1 MALHNV
7 IKNLPILFDE
17 YLLRPTVGKFSRKIY
32 GNNAGIINNFFG
44 NFKLNWKT
52 ENQDSKDL
60 LKYGF
65 VKFEKI
71 LSPIQLKNIK
81 ALFIKNFLDN
91 SFKTSGDNE
100 LKVNSLMYSEQR
112 ERLIELFNEISLQ
125 TPRISSL
132 LKNYYNC
139 KYKVHNIFFQRNI
152 GTSIV
157 DDGSVNYFSN
167 QWHNDQFTTSRL
179 KFFIYLDDV
188 REENGP
194 LKIID
199 IKKTKEIM
207 RANGYFSRR
216 NINKELKNLLDKI
229 DKNASIICNSGTVVF
244 ANTTKCLH
252 RASLPKEGYYRDIF
266 AGEFIAN

>member
-1 MALHNV
+1 MALHDV

-17 YLLRPTVGKFSRKIY
+17 YLLRPFFGRFSRKVY

-44 NFKLNWKT
+44 NLKLNSKT

-60 LKYGF
+60 LKNGF

-71 LSPIQLKNIK
+71 INPIQLKAIK
-81 ALFIKNFLDN
+81 ELFIKNFLDN
-91 SFKTSGDNE
+91 SFKASGDNE
-100 LKVNSLMYSEQR
+100 LKNNSLMYSEQR
-112 ERLIELFNEISLQ
+112 ERLIELFNAISLQ

-139 KYKVHNIFFQRNI
+139 KYKVHKIFFQRNI

-167 QWHNDQFTTSRL
+167 QWHNDQFMTSRL

-207 RANGYFSRR
+207 RGNGYSSRR
-216 NINKELKNLLDKI
+216 NINLEIKSFLDTLDKS
-229 DKNASIICNSGTVVF
+229 ASIICDAGTVVF

-252 RASLPKEGYYRDIF
+252 RASLPKKGHYRDIF